1 MELLSLGL
9 AVLVGA
15 AGLAAGR
22 WLERRGAARTRGS
35 AEAQAEAIRDAAA
48 REAEAIREAARTEA
62 DTLRRSAELAGKEE
76 GFRLRDEQLREV
88 DERRQEL
95 EKLEKRIAD
104 REETLE
110 RKLDALDQ
118 RQERVN
124 AREESLLRREQGL
137 ETERAELVEARAD
150 LQRRLEKLAGFSAD
164 EARAELMSRI
174 EEEAKADAAQSVRE
188 IRERTRREAEREA
201 KKIIAMAV
209 QRMAVDHSSEITVSV
224 VPLPSDDMKGRIIGR
239 EGRNIRSFE
248 HATGVD
254 VVVDDTPEAVI
265 LSSFDPIRREIAKI
279 AMERLV
285 ADGRIHPGR
294 IEEVVEKAAE
304 DIRTEMREAAEQVLH
319 ELGIHGLPSHLVEV
333 LGNLRF
339 RTSYGQNQLA
349 HSREVALLAGNMA
362 AELGL
367 DVERTRRMA
376 LLHDIGKGLTHE
388 QEGSH
393 VEIGHELCRRHGE
406 SEEVLNA
413 IRAHHGDE
421 PARYPET
428 FLVMAADAI
437 SGARPGARR
446 ESFEHYV
453 KRLEKLEEIARS
465 YAGVAKVYAIQAGR
479 EIRIL
484 VMPEK
489 ITDEEMAELS
499 DRTARR
505 IEEELQYPGQIKVVV
520 VRETRAVNFAR

>member
-1 MELLSLGL
+1 MEPLSALIAAVVGIVLG
-9 AVLVGA
+9 AGA
-15 AGLAAGR
+15 GVFAGR
-22 WLERRGAARTRGS
+22 RIEARQAERTRGT
-35 AEAQAEAIRDAAA
+35 AQAEARGILEAAE
-48 REAEAIREAARTEA
+48 REAS
-62 DTLRRSAELAGKEE
+62 TLKRSAELAGKEE
-76 GFRLRDEQLREV
+76 GFRLRDEQLRDVE
-88 DERRQEL
+88 ERRVEL
-95 EKLEKRIAD
+95 EKLEKRVAE
-104 REETLE
+104 REESLE
-110 RKLDALDQ
+110 KKLDAMDQ
-118 RQERVN
+118 RQERV
-124 AREESLLRREQGL
+124 ATREESALVREKEL
-137 ETERAELVEARAD
+137 ESSRQEIENGRAELKAKLEELAGMSAADARA
-150 LQRRLEKLAGFSAD
+150 RLIE
-164 EARAELMSRI
+164 RI
-174 EEEAKADAAQSVRE
+174 EEEARADAAQSVRE
-188 IRERTRREAEREA
+188 IRERSRREAEREA
-201 KKIIAMAV
+201 RKIIAMSI

-265 LSSFDPIRREIAKI
+265 LSSFDPIRREVARI

-285 ADGRIHPGR
+285 SDGRIHPGR
-294 IEEVVEKAAE
+294 IEEVVEKAGE
-304 DIRTEMREAAEQVLH
+304 DVRTEMQEAAEQVLY
-319 ELGIHGLPSHLVEV
+319 ELGIHGLHPQLVEV

-339 RTSYGQNQLA
+339 RTSYGQNQLSHA
-349 HSREVALLAGNMA
+349 REVALLAANMA

-367 DVERTRRMA
+367 DVEMTKRMG
-376 LLHDIGKGLTHE
+376 LLHDIGKGLTHA

-393 VEIGHELCRRHGE
+393 VEIGYELCKRHRE
-406 SEEVLNA
+406 PDAVLNA
-413 IRAHHGDE
+413 IMAHHGEE
-421 PARYPET
+421 PARYAET
-428 FLVMAADAI
+428 FLVTAADAI

-465 YAGVAKVYAIQAGR
+465 YAGVSKVYAIQAGR

-489 ITDEEMAELS
+489 ITDEEMATLS
-499 DRTARR
+499 EETARR